1 MMKKTTRV
9 ERKRRRKRI
18 FFNFILL
25 ILLTTIFVTFA
36 LKSDLFNI
44 SVINIE
50 GNEKLS
56 KNIIESASGIALG
69 ENIFKIKLR
78 NGEKD
83 IKKLSYTKDVNIKR
97 KFPSTININIT
108 ERKEVVQ
115 LKNISSYV
123 LVDMEGYVLD
133 FKDKREEN
141 LPVLNG
147 FNINVLPSE
156 NIFDTEYGNE
166 LKDLINDEG
175 NIEILKNFSEINFE
189 SYDNINIILN
199 NGIVVAFGPLVDV
212 KYKLRYLNEILKD
225 IEKKQI
231 SVKMIIMNKGEKPII
246 VTNN

>member
-18 FFNFILL
+18 LFNIILL
-25 ILLTTIFVTFA
+25 ILFTSIFATFA

-44 SVINIE
+44 SEINID
-50 GNEKLS
+50 GNNKLT
-56 KNIIESASGIALG
+56 KNTIESASGITVG
-69 ENIFKIKLR
+69 ENIFKIKLG
-78 NGEKD
+78 NSEKD
-83 IKKLSYTKDVNIKR
+83 IKKLSYIKDVNIKR

-108 ERKEVVQ
+108 EREEVVQ
-115 LKNISSYV
+115 FKNISSYV
-123 LVDMEGYVLD
+123 LVDIEGYVLD
-133 FKDKREEN
+133 FKDTKDEN
-141 LPVLNG
+141 LPILNG

-156 NIFDTEYGNE
+156 NIFDIEYGNE
-166 LKDLINDEG
+166 LKNLINDEA

-199 NGIVVAFGPLVDV
+199 NGIVIAFGPLDDV